1 MAKSLKIAK
10 LLVLVG
16 WLPEEVKVSKGVRVG
31 RVWKDGSNYYI
42 FAKHKKRVIG
52 WVNITVGS
60 YRTGM
65 CTILEKSLRSPIKR
79 DRQYSL
85 VCFSINISF

>member
-31 RVWKDGSNYYI
+31 RV
-42 FAKHKKRVIG
+42 
-52 WVNITVGS
+52 
-60 YRTGM
+60 
-65 CTILEKSLRSPIKR
+65 
-79 DRQYSL
+79 
-85 VCFSINISF
+85 